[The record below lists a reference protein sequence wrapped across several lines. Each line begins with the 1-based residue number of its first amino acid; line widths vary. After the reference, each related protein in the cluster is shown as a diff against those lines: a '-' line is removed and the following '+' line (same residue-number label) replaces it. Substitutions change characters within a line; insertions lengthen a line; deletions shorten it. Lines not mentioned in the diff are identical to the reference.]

1 MREIFWEALM
11 RQRLQKII
19 SCAGAASRRA
29 AEELIRAGRVTVNG
43 ETAALGMSADPD
55 TDTVC
60 LDGRPLRPVRE
71 HTYIMLNK
79 PRGYV
84 TTMSDERGR
93 KTAAQLV
100 TDVGARVLPVGRLD
114 LDSEGLLLM
123 TDDGELINRLTHPSH
138 GVEKTYETTVSGAD
152 IAGALPVLRS
162 ALVIAGQKLRPARVE
177 LLSRSGE
184 RALLSIT
191 ISQGINRQVRR
202 MCAAA
207 GLRVHRLRRVSEGP
221 LSLGDLAPGR
231 WRALTEN
238 EIEQL
243 KKSFKRKNL

>member
-1 MREIFWEALM
+1 M

-55 TDTVC
+55 TDAVC
-60 LDGRPLRPVRE
+60 LDGRRLRPVQA

-93 KTAAQLV
+93 KTAAELV
-100 TDVGARVLPVGRLD
+100 ADAGARLLPVGRLD

-152 IAGALPVLRS
+152 MDAALPVLRS
-162 ALVIAGQKLRPARVE
+162 ALVIDGQRIRPARVE
-177 LLSRSGE
+177 LADDRGE
-184 RALLSIT
+184 RKLLRIT
-191 ISQGINRQVRR
+191 VSQGINRQVRK

-221 LSLGDLAPGR
+221 LLLGELGPGR
-231 WRALTEN
+231 WRRLTEN
-238 EIEQL
+238 EIEEL
-243 KKSFKRKNL
+243 KKII

>member
-1 MREIFWEALM
+1 MT
-11 RQRLQKII
+11 QRLQKII
-19 SCAGAASRRA
+19 SSAGLASRRA

-43 ETAALGMSADPD
+43 ETARLGMSADPGK
-55 TDTVC
+55 DTVC
-60 LDGRPLRPVRE
+60 LDGRAVRPARE

-93 KTAAQLV
+93 KTVFGLV
-100 TDVGARVLPVGRLD
+100 ADAGARVLPVGRLD
-114 LDSEGLLLM
+114 IASEGLLLM

-152 IAGALPVLRS
+152 MASALPVLRS
-162 ALVIAGQKLRPARVE
+162 AMVIDGRKINPAKVE
-177 LLSRSGE
+177 LARDGGK
-184 RALLSIT
+184 RKLLRIT
-191 ISQGINRQVRR
+191 ISQGINRQVRK

-221 LSLGDLAPGR
+221 LSLGSLAPGQ
-231 WRALTEN
+231 WRRLTES

-243 KKSFKRKNL
+243 GEII

>member
-1 MREIFWEALM
+1 M

-19 SCAGAASRRA
+19 SASGAASRRA

-43 ETAALGMSADPD
+43 VVAELGMSADPD

-60 LDGRPLRPVRE
+60 LDARPLRPAHR

-100 TDVGARVLPVGRLD
+100 ADVPTRVLPVGRLD

-123 TDDGELINRLTHPSH
+123 TDDGGLINRLTHPSH
-138 GVEKTYETTVSGAD
+138 GVEKTYETTVSGAGL
-152 IAGALPVLRS
+152 AQALPVLRS
-162 ALVIAGQKLRPARVE
+162 ALVIDGQQIRPARVE
-177 LLSRSGE
+177 LLDERGE
-184 RALLSIT
+184 RAVLRIT
-191 ISQGINRQVRR
+191 ISQGLNRQVRK

-207 GLRVHRLRRVSEGP
+207 GLRVHRLRRVAEGP
-221 LSLGDLAPGR
+221 LELGGLAPGC

-243 KKSFKRKNL
+243 KKII

>member
-1 MREIFWEALM
+1 ME
-11 RQRLQKII
+11 QRLQKII
-19 SCAGAASRRA
+19 SSAGLASRRT

-43 ETAALGMSADPD
+43 KTARLGMSADLG

-60 LDGRPLRPVRE
+60 LDGRILRPVRE

-93 KTAAQLV
+93 KTVSGLV
-100 TDVGARVLPVGRLD
+100 ADAGARVLPVGRLD
-114 LDSEGLLLM
+114 IASEGLLLM

-152 IAGALPVLRS
+152 MDLALPVLRS
-162 ALVIAGQKLRPARVE
+162 ALVIDGRKINPARVE
-177 LLSRSGE
+177 LARDGGE
-184 RALLSIT
+184 RKLLRIT
-191 ISQGINRQVRR
+191 ISQGINRQVRK

-221 LSLGDLAPGR
+221 LSLGSLAPGQ
-231 WRALTEN
+231 WRRLTEN

-243 KKSFKRKNL
+243 GKII

>member
-1 MREIFWEALM
+1 M

-19 SCAGAASRRA
+19 SASGAASRRA
-29 AEELIRAGRVTVNG
+29 AEELISSGRVTVNG
-43 ETAALGMSADPD
+43 ETAGLGMSADPD
-55 TDTVC
+55 TDNVC
-60 LDGRPLRPVRE
+60 LDGRALRPVRE

-100 TDVGARVLPVGRLD
+100 ADVPARVLPVGRLD

-152 IAGALPVLRS
+152 MAQALPVLRS
-162 ALVIAGQKLRPARVE
+162 ALVIDGQQIHPARVE
-177 LLSRSGE
+177 LLDERGE
-184 RALLSIT
+184 RAVLRVT
-191 ISQGINRQVRR
+191 ISQGLNRQVRK

-221 LSLGDLAPGR
+221 LELGGLAPGR

-243 KKSFKRKNL
+243 KKII